1 MHRASLGNLICA
13 NRPAHASNIHEVR
26 ADRESTVKGQ
36 DDELKLELEYG
47 KALVKACLFSLL
59 MLFCWAQE
67 ASAVRVLSMMAA
79 GGLDLPAVM

>member
-1 MHRASLGNLICA
+1 M
-13 NRPAHASNIHEVR
+13 
-26 ADRESTVKGQ
+26 KGQ

-47 KALVKACLFSLL
+47 KALVKACLLSLS

-79 GGLDLPAVM
+79 GGLNLPAVMQRVSEDEGAIVLVYDCRPQPHQW

>member
-1 MHRASLGNLICA
+1 M
-13 NRPAHASNIHEVR
+13 
-26 ADRESTVKGQ
+26 KGQ

-47 KALVKACLFSLL
+47 KALAKVRLLSLS